1 MIPIPDPPQC
11 PNMMIGEMPETRQR
25 RRIVAPMPSP
35 VKRALAAGVLA
46 LILVARGQ
54 TQTESATP
62 AGAALQEHYD
72 AAVRL
77 QQQGNLDKAAAQYR
91 VFLAEAVGELAI
103 GRSQAGEYAGAESA
117 FEESLA
123 LVPDSQ
129 PLRLEYAKT
138 ALLASDLPHAESLAR
153 AFLNDYP
160 NSSSLA
166 QAHQILGRT
175 LLRMNRDLDA
185 RKELELAVAL
195 DPSFANGYD
204 LAVACLDLDDEKCA
218 GQLFTELQASFGD
231 TAAIHMAFGR
241 AYGNS
246 DFAPRAVAEFRRAI
260 ALDPHFHSAH
270 YCLAAALLDSS
281 QDDKTMLEVETELKK
296 ELTISPNDFLTYA
309 ALGKVSAA
317 NRNYSQAEKYLKRS
331 IALNSKSP
339 DAYLYLGQ
347 MYFDTDRNTDADPD
361 LRKAIQLT
369 SDASRN
375 HFQIQKAHFLLGRI
389 LMQEHRSDEAH
400 AEMQIAR
407 TMANRGLTQ
416 DKKKLGGLLPDSQE
430 IAEPSGASTN
440 PTAVTQGNADPAAKK
455 PVEDLEKL
463 LTPAI
468 ADSYN
473 NLGAIAATHREYTAA
488 MGYFA
493 HAGAWNPTLDGLD
506 YNWGR
511 AAFAASRFSDAIP
524 PLSRYLP
531 THPDISGVRTALA
544 ISQFMTENYSGALA
558 TLHPAGEEI
567 MSIAQMQYV
576 YAESL
581 VKTGQISEGTERLHA
596 LEAAHPEITE
606 VHRSLG
612 EVFAM
617 QREAQKAIGEFENAI
632 QIDPN
637 DSQAHYDLGKVGLES
652 GDAAAATIQL
662 ELAVKLQPANPE
674 YHRELANAYRAV
686 WRPADAEKELHTYET
701 LAAAKAQPAKAGDSL
716 PEPKLR

>member
-1 MIPIPDPPQC
+1 
-11 PNMMIGEMPETRQR
+11 MIGAISKASQF
-25 RRIVAPMPSP
+25 RRIDPLMSIP
-35 VKRALAAGVLA
+35 VKRVLAGGVLA
-46 LILVARGQ
+46 LTLATRGQ
-54 TQTESATP
+54 AQTESTEL
-62 AGAALQEHYD
+62 AGSALQEHYD

-77 QQQGNLDKAAAQYR
+77 QQDGTLDKAASQYR
-91 VFLAEAVGELAI
+91 VFLAQALGELAI
-103 GRSQAGEYAGAESA
+103 ARSRAGDYARAGSA

-123 LVPDSQ
+123 LAPDSQ
-129 PLRLEYAKT
+129 SLRLEYAKA
-138 ALLASDLPHAESLAR
+138 ALLAGDLPHTETLTR

-160 NSSSLA
+160 NSQSLA

-175 LLRMNRDLDA
+175 LLGMNRDQDA

-218 GQLFTELQASFGD
+218 VQLFTELQASFGD
-231 TAAIHMAFGR
+231 TAAIHMSFGR

-246 DFAPRAVAEFRRAI
+246 DFAPRAIAEFRRAI
-260 ALDPHFHSAH
+260 ALDPHFRSAH
-270 YCLAAALLDSS
+270 YCLAAALLDSG
-281 QDDKTMLEVETELKK
+281 QDDKTMLEVEAELKK

-309 ALGKVSAA
+309 ALGKVAAA
-317 NRNYSQAEKYLKRS
+317 NHNYSEAEKYLKRS
-331 IALNSKSP
+331 MALNSTSP

-347 MYFDTDRNTDADPD
+347 MYFDTDRNTDAEPA

-369 SDASRN
+369 SDTSRN

-400 AEMQIAR
+400 TEMQIAR
-407 TMANRGLTQ
+407 NMANQGLSQ
-416 DKKKLGGLLPDSQE
+416 DKKKLGGLLQDSPE
-430 IAEPSGASTN
+430 LSESSGASTN
-440 PTAVTQGNADPAAKK
+440 PISVTQGNVNPAAQKRIG
-455 PVEDLEKL
+455 DIEKL

-473 NLGAIAATHREYTAA
+473 NLGAIAATHEDFIDA

-511 AAFAASRFSDAIP
+511 AAFSASKFSEAIP
-524 PLSRYLP
+524 PLSSYLQ

-544 ISQFMTENYSGALA
+544 MSQFMTENYSGALA

-567 MSIAQMQYV
+567 MSIPQMQYV
-576 YAESL
+576 YAESQ
-581 VKTGQISEGTERLHA
+581 VKTGQISAGKERLQA
-596 LEAAHPEITE
+596 LEAAHAEIAE

-617 QREAQKAIGEFENAI
+617 QREAPKAIGELQSAI
-632 QIDPN
+632 QINSN
-637 DSQAHYDLGKVGLES
+637 DSQAHYDLGKVELES
-652 GDAAAATIQL
+652 GDAAAATFQL

-674 YHRELANAYRAV
+674 YHRELASAYKAL
-686 WRPADAEKELHTYET
+686 WRPADAEKELHAYET
-701 LAAAKAQPAKAGDSL
+701 LAAAKAQPARAGDSL

>member
-1 MIPIPDPPQC
+1 
-11 PNMMIGEMPETRQR
+11 
-25 RRIVAPMPSP
+25 MPSP
-35 VKRALAAGVLA
+35 VKRVFAGGVLA
-46 LILVARGQ
+46 FTLIARGQ
-54 TQTESATP
+54 AQPESTKS
-62 AGAALQEHYD
+62 AGSALQEHYD

-77 QQQGNLDKAAAQYR
+77 QQAGSLDKAASQYR

-103 GRSQAGEYAGAESA
+103 ARSQAGDYARAGSA

-123 LVPDSQ
+123 LAPDSQ
-129 PLRLEYAKT
+129 SLRLEYAKT
-138 ALLASDLPHAESLAR
+138 ALLAGDLPHAETLAR
-153 AFLNDYP
+153 EFLKDDP
-160 NSSSLA
+160 STPSLA

-175 LLRMNRDLDA
+175 LLRMNRDQDA
-185 RKELELAVAL
+185 RKELELTVAL

-218 GQLFTELQASFGD
+218 VQLFTELQASFGD
-231 TAAIHMAFGR
+231 TAAIHMSFGR

-246 DFAPRAVAEFRRAI
+246 DFAPRAIAEFRRAI

-270 YCLAAALLDSS
+270 YCLAAALLDSG
-281 QDDKTMLEVETELKK
+281 QDDKTMLEVETELKR
-296 ELTISPNDFLTYA
+296 ELTVSPNDFLTYA
-309 ALGKVSAA
+309 ALGKVATA
-317 NRNYSQAEKYLKRS
+317 NHNYSEAEKYLKRS
-331 IALNSKSP
+331 MALNSTSP

-347 MYFDTDRNTDADPD
+347 MYFDTDRNTDAEPA

-400 AEMQIAR
+400 TEMQIAR
-407 TMANRGLTQ
+407 DMANQGLSQ
-416 DKKKLGGLLPDSQE
+416 DKKKLGGLLQGSTE
-430 IAEPSGASTN
+430 ISESSGASTN
-440 PTAVTQGNADPAAKK
+440 PATVTEGDVDPAATKRLG
-455 PVEDLEKL
+455 DLEKL

-473 NLGAIAATHREYTAA
+473 NLGAIAATHQDYTAA

-511 AAFAASRFSDAIP
+511 AAFSASRFSDAIP
-524 PLSRYLP
+524 PLSRYLQ
-531 THPDISGVRTALA
+531 THPDVSGVRAALA
-544 ISQFMTENYSGALA
+544 MSQFMTENYSGALA
-558 TLHPAGEEI
+558 TLHLANEEI

-576 YAESL
+576 YAESQ
-581 VKTGQISEGTERLHA
+581 VKTGQISAGKERLQA
-596 LEAAHPEITE
+596 LEAAHAEIAE

-617 QREAQKAIGEFENAI
+617 QREAQKAIVELQSAI
-632 QIDPN
+632 QINSN
-637 DSQAHYDLGKVGLES
+637 DSQAHYDLGKVELES
-652 GDAAAATIQL
+652 GDTAAATFQL
-662 ELAVKLQPANPE
+662 ERAVKLQPTNPE
-674 YHRELANAYRAV
+674 YHRELASAYKAL
-686 WRPADAEKELHTYET
+686 WRPADAEKELHAYET
-701 LAAAKAQPAKAGDSL
+701 LAAAKAQPPKRGDSL